1 MLDKW
6 TCTFC
11 PRKDEPSA
19 SGRLP
24 WKMKATGISTGGRD
38 HALLPPITPTSLD
51 CTSTVSA
58 DCSKTL
64 AAGYEFPVV
73 SALTLKSCSALSA
86 AIRFI
91 PKNDSGTFAI
101 QRITPSPR
109 QVTRATL
116 EKLSALQGRISELPD
131 VTRTIGA
138 FIRAMPRTPLAGVPK
153 SP

>member
-1 MLDKW
+1 MLDNW

-58 DCSKTL
+58 DSSKTL
-64 AAGYEFPVV
+64 AAGYEFPVA
-73 SALTLKSCSALSA
+73 SALTLKSCSA

-91 PKNDSGTFAI
+91 PKNNSGTFAI
-101 QRITPSPR
+101 QRITPR
-109 QVTRATL
+109 QKQHQRSCLHCRVEYQNHWT
-116 EKLSALQGRISELPD
+116 S
-131 VTRTIGA
+131 RTIGA

-153 SP
+153 GP